1 MIKIKSPHEI
11 KLMEEAGQIAELA
24 RRACGEL
31 VAPGITTRELDNAA
45 RKVIEGFGA
54 KPSFLGYGG
63 FPGSICCSINDE
75 VIHGIPGNRKIREG
89 DIVKIDVGAH
99 YMGYHGDCAA
109 TFAAGAIS
117 EEAQKLIEVTRQSFY
132 EGIKYAREG
141 YRISDISRAI
151 DEYTTKNGFWQVRDY
166 VGHGIGS
173 ALHEEPEVPN
183 FLAPNR
189 AGRGPRL
196 VAGMTIAIEPMVNV
210 GTFEVKC
217 LSDGWTVK
225 TLDGSLSS
233 HYENTVLIT
242 KDEPV
247 ILTADKDGKH
257 C

>member
-11 KLMEEAGQIAELA
+11 KLMAEAGQIAELA

-75 VIHGIPGNRKIREG
+75 VIHGIPGSRKIREG

-109 TFAAGAIS
+109 TFAAGPIS

-132 EGIKYAREG
+132 EGIKYALTG
-141 YRISDISRAI
+141 NRISDISHAI
-151 DEYTTKNGFWQVRDY
+151 QTYVEDNGFSVVRKY
-166 VGHGIGS
+166 IGHGVG
-173 ALHEEPEVPN
+173 ANLHEEPEVPN
-183 FLAPNR
+183 FGKPGCGAR
-189 AGRGPRL
+189 I
-196 VAGMTIAIEPMVNV
+196 VSGMTIAIEPMVNQGV
-210 GTFEVKC
+210 YTVKEM
-217 LSDGWTVK
+217 SDGWTVK
-225 TLDGSLSS
+225 TRDGKLSA
-233 HYENTVLIT
+233 HYENSILIT
-242 KDEPV
+242 ENGPE
-247 ILTADKDGKH
+247 ILTLADENR
-257 C
+257 